1 MNFQAIEFQQEL
13 SKHVDS
19 AFYLGSYNPEHKIE
33 RLIPDGTIS
42 LVIELDN
49 KERFIYDN
57 SSYEVAQSCRH
68 SWISGMHS
76 KYISISALPN
86 TELVAIRFKPG
97 GFYPFINSS
106 VYKLCNRVISASEY
120 FPDSIDELRASII
133 HQKKVKDKLNL
144 VWEWL
149 SDIYK
154 NADSINRSIHN
165 ACLKIV
171 ANPTLNTLHQIKCDI
186 KYSEKQFIHHFK
198 IQVGITPKIFQ
209 RIIRFNQILPKLQ
222 EEEKIEWVQISEECG
237 YFDQSHF
244 IRDFKRFSGF
254 NPSEFLISFSGR
266 TNFIPLK

>member
-1 MNFQAIEFQQEL
+1 MNFQAIELPHEL
-13 SKHVDS
+13 SKHIDS
-19 AFYLGSYNPEHKIE
+19 AFYLGSYNPEHEIE
-33 RLIPDGTIS
+33 RLIPDGTLS
-42 LVIELDN
+42 LVIELDY

-57 SSYEVAQSCRH
+57 SSFEAVQTCRY
-68 SWISGMHS
+68 SWLSGMQN

-97 GFYPFINSS
+97 GFFPFINSS
-106 VYKLCNRVISASEY
+106 VYKLYNRVISASEY

-133 HQKKVKDKLNL
+133 HQENVKDKLNL
-144 VWEWL
+144 VQEWL
-149 SDIYK
+149 DDNYK
-154 NADSINRSIHN
+154 SAESINTSIYN

-171 ANPTLNTLHQIKCDI
+171 SNPTLNTLHQFKSDI
-186 KYSEKQFIHHFK
+186 RYSEKQFIHHFK

-222 EEEKIEWVQISEECG
+222 GKETIEWTQISEECG

-254 NPSEFLISFSGR
+254 NPSEFLVSSSGR